1 VNVCKLGSFSDPL
14 LDRQIE
20 DICFALS
27 PAKKG
32 ATIARP
38 KLTGSDA
45 GRMYFDTTLAVAGKP
60 IWWTGAAWVD
70 YSGTVA

>member
-1 VNVCKLGSFSDPL
+1 MIVVKLGSFSDPL

-32 ATIARP
+32 ATTARP
-38 KLTGSDA
+38 KLTASDV
-45 GRMYFDTTLAVAGKP
+45 GRMYFDTTLNANGQP
-60 IWWTGAAWVD
+60 IWWTGAVWVD
-70 YSGTVA
+70 SLGTNV